1 MRKVLIGR
9 EVAEG
14 TKTGNGCGTC
24 FAFRCHLK
32 SFSLYVVLTPKGV
45 IIEGGIFMKNP
56 LSYFS
61 NEMRKFRKLIV
72 LALMGLFIA
81 LGIVFTRV
89 LKPIDLPYLRVSFGF
104 IATSVC
110 SMMLGPFLGGI
121 NAAVADVA
129 GFFLFPTPNAFFF
142 PGLTFSALLAGVIYG
157 LYLYKKPV
165 TLLRVALAVLTVTIF
180 IDMLLN
186 TYWLSILLG
195 QAWKVMFPIRAL
207 KAAVWYPVQV
217 LIIYYL
223 RRIITSKYQ
232 DI

>member
-1 MRKVLIGR
+1 MWYKPLKGR
-9 EVAEG
+9 SFEEG
-14 TKTGNGCGTC
+14 I
-24 FAFRCHLK
+24 
-32 SFSLYVVLTPKGV
+32 S
-45 IIEGGIFMKNP
+45 MKDP
-56 LSYFS
+56 FSYFS
-61 NEMRKFRKLIV
+61 EEMRKFKKPIV

-129 GFFLFPTPNAFFF
+129 GFFLFPTPGAFFF
-142 PGLTFSALLAGVIYG
+142 PGLTFSALLAGIIYG
-157 LYLYKKPV
+157 IYLYKKPV
-165 TLLRVALAVLTVTIF
+165 TLLRVALAVLTVTVL
-180 IDMLLN
+180 IDMFLN

-195 QAWKVMFPIRAL
+195 QAWKVMFPIRAI

-217 LIIYYL
+217 IIIYYL
-223 RRIITSKYQ
+223 RRIITTKYK